1 MVRSHHG
8 QLQHIATDIDY
19 PLILRST
26 DTSLKQQHIWTLPYP
41 SSPHAPEIFHKNYA
55 QELAFS
61 LWLSLYLHENMF
73 VITLSLVIFIQG
85 KHNDRMTWNDAPASL
100 ALDLVILLSIIFL
113 FSPYS
118 SSFSYMELVLVP
130 LLLLLR
136 AFCAAW
142 ANYALTKQHG
152 KDGSSCNG
160 LNLNGQQRQV
170 KTGRKEPESK
180 PELIYI
186 NCLVSWWQK
195 VGCCPKSN
203 SYYLSSEGWLAPCLH
218 WQSKSL
224 DK

>member
-19 PLILRST
+19 PLILRNT
-26 DTSLKQQHIWTLPYP
+26 DTNLKQQHIWTLPHP
-41 SSPHAPEIFHKNYA
+41 SSPRAPEILHKNYA

-113 FSPYS
+113 FSAYS

-136 AFCAAW
+136 AFCVAW
-142 ANYALTKQHG
+142 TNYALTKQHG

-160 LNLNGQQRQV
+160 LNLNGQQRQDRQKRTWV
-170 KTGRKEPESK
+170 KAKTD
-180 PELIYI
+180 IYK
-186 NCLVSWWQK
+186 L
-195 VGCCPKSN
+195 
-203 SYYLSSEGWLAPCLH
+203 PC
-218 WQSKSL
+218 
-224 DK
+224 